1 MEFTQFDTNLDHFKY
16 IIEDTGVRLVK
27 KRIASSSDTFVEFE
41 DIGSK
46 IIIEKTRKLLW
57 LIISILFLAIGIAV
71 FVKRLKGGKVGDG
84 AEIFHLTTSLV
95 FFIIFLLTK
104 KNIIFL
110 AQSDNTNALEFIG
123 TKRYKQKVDDFIKV
137 LLQRRDDF
145 LLRKYSTLDEFL
157 PYNQQYNN
165 LVWLYNL
172 KLLTKEKLQNKIAE
186 LDRIDFTND
195 NTKKND
201 LVKII
206 GFRNNKF
213 DENANDEDNDE

>member
-1 MEFTQFDTNLDHFKY
+1 MEFKQFDTNLDRFKY
-16 IIEDTGVRLVK
+16 IIEDTGVRLIK
-27 KRIASSSDTFVEFE
+27 KRIASSSDTFVDFE

-46 IIIEKTRKLLW
+46 IITEKTRKLLW
-57 LIISILFLAIGIAV
+57 LIISILFLIIAIAV
-71 FVKRLKGGKVGDG
+71 FVKRLNGGKVGDG
-84 AEIFHLTTSLV
+84 AEIFHLTATLV

-145 LLRKYSTLDEFL
+145 LLNKYSTLDEFL

-172 KLLTKEKLQNKIAE
+172 KLLTKEKLQSKIAE
-186 LDRIDFTND
+186 LDKIDFNNG

-201 LVKII
+201 LVKIV
-206 GFRNNKF
+206 GFRNHKF
-213 DENANDEDNDE
+213 DEDDNDEDNDE